1 MKWMLEHTRVIKV
14 GCWLIVALLTL
25 VAIIGVVD
33 RYQRQR
39 LLLLE
44 GQQALLAQR
53 SAWGFTTLVR
63 QLTTHKLQQSL
74 LLANPLPAGCLPD
87 QYIAEQQ
94 RATVVQ
100 TEDVEG
106 LSQFTLRVPIQQVAP
121 LLSPEAPRMRLLRGV
136 IELTSRQ
143 RLGYSCNGHFA
154 VIRETR
160 TQIRPP
166 PLPPRTA
173 IGPAFIDAL
182 IVHVAA
188 TQGQTPPL
196 YVDVRFTDDK
206 ADLFPGTAAGWRSTS
221 ASNKQDEERFV
232 RDFVDPQLALRV
244 QFYSEPLIPT
254 FNALFLSWN
263 GLGLLLLV
271 GILACLS
278 LINWLVAQLIDAYL
292 LQYRAATRDFLTG
305 LYNRREAMTL
315 AGAELARTSRR
326 HGSLCMLML
335 DIDHFKKVN
344 DTYGHDG
351 GDEVLKFFA
360 QLLIR
365 TIRQQDLAARFGG
378 EEFLILLP
386 DTEIS
391 GARLMAERVIQT
403 LHTLSLDYATSRI
416 KVTCSLGVTAWRGA
430 DDTFQDMLIRADS
443 LLYQAKQ
450 QGRDRYI
457 SD

>member
-1 MKWMLEHTRVIKV
+1 MRRMLEHPRAIKI
-14 GCWLIVALLTL
+14 GCCLIVVLLTL
-25 VAIIGVVD
+25 LAIIGVVD

-39 LLLLE
+39 LLLIE
-44 GQQALLAQR
+44 GQQALLSQR
-53 SAWGFTTLVR
+53 STWGFSTLVR
-63 QLTTHKLQQSL
+63 QLTTHKLQLSL
-74 LLANPLPAGCLPD
+74 LLANPLPAGCLSE
-87 QYIAEQQ
+87 QYITEQ
-94 RATVVQ
+94 RRTTAVQ
-100 TEDVEG
+100 TEDVEE

-121 LLSPEAPRMRLLRGV
+121 LPSPEAPRMRLLRGV
-136 IELTSRQ
+136 IQLTSRQ
-143 RLGYSCNGHFA
+143 LLGYSCNGHFA
-154 VIRETR
+154 VIRETQ

-182 IVHVAA
+182 IVHVAV
-188 TQGQTPPL
+188 TQGQAPPL
-196 YVDVRFTDDK
+196 YVDVRFTDNK
-206 ADLFPGTAAGWRSTS
+206 ADLFPGTVAGWPSTS
-221 ASNKQDEERFV
+221 ASNNQDEERFV

-254 FNALFLSWN
+254 FAALFLSWN

-271 GILACLS
+271 GILACLF
-278 LINWLVAQLIDAYL
+278 LINWLVAQLIDAYQ

-305 LYNRREAMTL
+305 LYNRREAMAL
-315 AGAELARTSRR
+315 ASAELARASRR
-326 HGSLCMLML
+326 HGSFCILML

-365 TIRQQDLAARFGG
+365 TVRQQDLAARFGG

-391 GARLMAERVIQT
+391 GAELMAERVIQT
-403 LHTLSLDYATSRI
+403 LHASSLDYATTRI
-416 KVTCSLGVTAWRGA
+416 NVTCSLGVTAWRGA
-430 DDTFQDMLIRADS
+430 DDSLQDMLIRADS

-450 QGRDRYI
+450 QGRDRYV